1 MLVPLIGPFL
11 VTIAGLR
18 ASAGAAENA
27 PASASA
33 QATMIERTAS
43 RESLPSL
50 QCANID
56 ISSHPEWRSVTLYD
70 ARSSALDAAQLDFCG
85 NSSDQGTHPPWM
97 RLLSHV
103 PYSLRRE
110 NAGNN
115 CDLRGSDGA
124 EAGMAALGPPG
135 RLASGVGQ
143 ISAEVTGANARAQV
157 IAQLVVAP

>member
-1 MLVPLIGPFL
+1 MLIPLTEPFL
-11 VTIAGLR
+11 VTIAGLW

-33 QATMIERTAS
+33 KATMIERTAS

-85 NSSDQGTHPPWM
+85 NTNDQRGAPPM
-97 RLLSHV
+97 DASPIIGSLLVKVGCCASQWDV
-103 PYSLRRE
+103 
-110 NAGNN
+110 
-115 CDLRGSDGA
+115 GA
-124 EAGMAALGPPG
+124 ERSYICQTILWSGSG
-135 RLASGVGQ
+135 R
-143 ISAEVTGANARAQV
+143 
-157 IAQLVVAP
+157 